1 MQACASSRAGRNEGA
16 IGGPRG
22 SARSVIRIRFAVLLG
37 ILTVPLT
44 SPAYAEIYSW
54 RDAAG
59 VMHFSDYPKHSGFA
73 RDEALASP
81 SDRAR
86 RAARHWS
93 ADDVRREI
101 RTRADRHGLDP
112 LLVEKVVW
120 AESNFNPLAVSHKG
134 AMGLMQLMP
143 GTASLLSVAEPFDP
157 VQNLEGGMRYLR
169 YLLDRFGGRIELALA
184 AYNAG
189 ENRVLRAGG
198 IPAIPETRNYVR
210 KIMTAYL
217 EAPRAR

>member
-1 MQACASSRAGRNEGA
+1 MHACASSRAGGNKGA

-22 SARSVIRIRFAVLLG
+22 YARSPIRTRIAVLFGL
-37 ILTVPLT
+37 LTVALAA
-44 SPAYAEIYSW
+44 PAYAEIYSW

-59 VMHFSDYPKHSGFA
+59 VMHFSDYPKHAGFVLE
-73 RDEALASP
+73 EALATP

-101 RTRADRHGLDP
+101 RNRADRHGLDP

-143 GTASLLSVAEPFDP
+143 ETASLLSIAEPFDP
-157 VQNLEGGMRYLR
+157 IQNLEGGMRYLR

-184 AYNAG
+184 AFNAG

-210 KIMTAYL
+210 KIMAAYL
-217 EAPRAR
+217 GAPRAR